1 MKSESERKEKEEK
14 NFEEII
20 EIEVKLRSFLNGER
34 T

>member
-1 MKSESERKEKEEK
+1 MKSESGGKEKEKE
-14 NFEEII
+14 NFEGII